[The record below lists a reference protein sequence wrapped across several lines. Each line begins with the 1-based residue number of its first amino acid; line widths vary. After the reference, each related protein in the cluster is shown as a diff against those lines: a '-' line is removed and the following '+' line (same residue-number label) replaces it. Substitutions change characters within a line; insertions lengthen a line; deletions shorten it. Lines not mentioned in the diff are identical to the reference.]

1 MTDRPVTSA
10 VRPFLIGVAGGTCS
24 GKTTVSERLIELAGE
39 EQLALIELD
48 SYYIARDHQPMEV
61 RAAANYDHPD
71 AFDWRLLNDQL
82 AALCA
87 GASVPVPVYDYT
99 NHTRSGDVRMVH
111 PARIVVVEGI
121 LVLYEPQLRDRFDLK
136 VYVDTDADLRLIR
149 RLQRDVL
156 ERGRTTE
163 SILDQYLTTV
173 RPSHEQFVEPS
184 KRHADVIFPQGGRN
198 EPALEVLLARVREL
212 LRMP

>member
-1 MTDRPVTSA
+1 MPPVA
-10 VRPFLIGVAGGTCS
+10 PVRPFLIGVAGGTCS
-24 GKTTVSERLIELAGE
+24 GKTTVSERLSELAGAE
-39 EQLALIELD
+39 HLAIIELD
-48 SYYIARDHQPMEV
+48 SYYIARDHQPMHE

-71 AFDWRLLNDQL
+71 AFDWRLLNDHL

-87 GASVPVPVYDYT
+87 GASVPVPVYDYA
-99 NHTRSGDVRMVH
+99 NHTRSGEARMVH

-121 LVLYEPQLRDRFDLK
+121 LVLYDPQLRDRFDLK

-149 RLQRDVL
+149 RLERDVL
-156 ERGRTTE
+156 ERGRTTA
-163 SILDQYLTTV
+163 SIIDQYLTTV

-212 LRMP
+212 LRM